1 MNPFF
6 AAMLFCAGLAIALIV
21 IGPSLLSERT
31 QRSTAAFLVGLLT
44 GFATIALPMVMVPAV
59 AVGVVLGM
67 NYVREGRLR
76 DLGLLLAGW
85 GTIWTALW
93 GWNAWNAATDA
104 GVRGSSDI
112 VGFLAVGIALLV
124 AGVAIVT
131 TDALRRARQD

>member
-6 AAMLFCAGLAIALIV
+6 AAMLFCAGLAIVLIV

-124 AGVAIVT
+124 AGVTIVT

>member
-1 MNPFF
+1 MNLFV
-6 AAMLFCAGLAIALIV
+6 AAMLFCAGLAIVLIV

-44 GFATIALPMVMVPAV
+44 GFATIALPMILVPAI

-67 NYVREGRLR
+67 NYARDGRLR
-76 DLGLLLAGW
+76 DLGLILAGW
-85 GTIWTALW
+85 GAIWTALW

-112 VGFLAVGIALLV
+112 VGFLAVGVALLV
-124 AGVAIVT
+124 AGVTIVT
-131 TDALRRARQD
+131 TDAVRRARQD

>member
-1 MNPFF
+1 MNPLF
-6 AAMLFCAGLAIALIV
+6 AAMLFCAGLAIVLIV

-124 AGVAIVT
+124 AGVTIVT